1 MVSYFIGNFSTNRFL
16 MIRQMI
22 TMAIVRDANKR
33 KTEVSEL
40 NASEVLKVTK
50 CCINITNNH

>member
-22 TMAIVRDANKR
+22 TMAIVIDANKS
-33 KTEVSEL
+33 KTEVSDL
-40 NASEVLKVTK
+40 NTSEVLKVIK

>member
-22 TMAIVRDANKR
+22 TMAIVRDANKS
-33 KTEVSEL
+33 KTEVSDL
-40 NASEVLKVTK
+40 NTSEVLKVIK